1 MWQLKILLVKT
12 SVSSVTPLLRF
23 PEELLSGQN
32 YFQGAR

>member
-1 MWQLKILLVKT
+1 MKT

-23 PEELLSGQN
+23 SEECLLRQN